1 VASGS
6 ARDIHIQDKRA
17 EETVTT
23 MIQRRSL
30 LATSATL
37 TVLACPALVSAAAG
51 YPARPVRIISPFPPG
66 GAVDAVSRK
75 LAQRLTQQIGGQF
88 FVENKTGA
96 TGTIGIG
103 EAARSA
109 ADGYTLFGMD
119 STYAMLP
126 HVFKRLSWDHARAF
140 TPITDGAWMP
150 VVVVAR
156 ADAPFTSLQ
165 ALIEQARKE
174 PEKIGYGSGG
184 MGSVLHFYGEA
195 LQQATDIKLFHVPYR
210 GAGDVMTALLSGQVQ
225 LAVAP
230 TAATVE
236 HVRGGTMRALALG
249 GPRRSSAMPQV
260 PTFAELGLPQF
271 SPVYRTGLG
280 APAGTPDEII
290 RLIQSEVAKS
300 MATDDMKE
308 FLAAQVAE
316 PGGSTPEEFA
326 RLLREETALWATV
339 AERAGIEKQ

>member
-1 VASGS
+1 
-6 ARDIHIQDKRA
+6 
-17 EETVTT
+17 
-23 MIQRRSL
+23 MQRRRL
-30 LATSATL
+30 LA
-37 TVLACPALVSAAAG
+37 AAAG
-51 YPARPVRIISPFPPG
+51 LAALARPGLLSAAINYPARPVRIISPFPPG

-75 LAQRLTQQIGGQF
+75 LAQRLTQQLGGQV

-103 EAARSA
+103 EAARA
-109 ADGYTLFGMD
+109 PADGYTLFGMD

-126 HVFKRLSWDHARAF
+126 SVFKRLSWDHARAF

-150 VVVVAR
+150 VVLVVR
-156 ADAPFTSLQ
+156 ADAPFASFQ
-165 ALIEQARKE
+165 ALVEAARKE
-174 PEKIGYGSGG
+174 PEKISYGSGG
-184 MGSVLHFYGEA
+184 IGSVLHLYAEA
-195 LQQATDIKLFHVPYR
+195 LQQATNTKLFHVPYR
-210 GAGDVMTALLSGQVQ
+210 GAGEVMTALLSGQVQ

-236 HVRGGTMRALALG
+236 HVRSGTMRALALG
-249 GPRRSSAMPQV
+249 GPGRSSAMPQV

-280 APAGTPDEII
+280 TPAGTPEEIV

-300 MATDDMKE
+300 MVTDDMKE

-326 RLLREETALWATV
+326 RVLREETALWSTV